1 MQDSQKGL
9 HFGFFVF
16 FCPLYIVGIFFF
28 FTFARRE
35 VPTGKNAASGHVV
48 REIEE
53 FYSCATLDSS
63 KERHC
68 PQCPPFY
75 KEKKKRTMRACS
87 CLANV
92 STLPDKPRESA
103 HAISFLP
110 CLFFTLG
117 RLNSTDDGAAFS
129 KFDSQQQRGSVSI
142 IQLDQQLTDNQVKRM

>member
-1 MQDSQKGL
+1 MYSQEG
-9 HFGFFVF
+9 HVGFAERITFWVF
-16 FCPLYIVGIFFF
+16 CFFLPLVYRWDFLLFHIC
-28 FTFARRE
+28 AKRKN

-142 IQLDQQLTDNQVKRM
+142 I